1 MEVIIR
7 EQVKQILRKYIREQ
21 IEKTVAGGR
30 SSTVPATNAL
40 NKPQQQSSQDLEQMI
55 VGLQSMFKEIDKR
68 KLQQSKRDP
77 SFRNDLNRAIDLV
90 AELQSLLEPLN

>member
-1 MEVIIR
+1 MELIIR

-30 SSTVPATNAL
+30 GSAVPATNAL
-40 NKPQQQSSQDLEQMI
+40 KQPQQSSQDLEQMI
-55 VGLQSMFKEIDKR
+55 LGLQSTFREIDKR

-77 SFRNDLNRAIDLV
+77 SFKSSVKEIGNLV

>member
-1 MEVIIR
+1 MELIR

-21 IEKTVAGGR
+21 LEKTVAGGR
-30 SSTVPATNAL
+30 KSTVPATNVSQPAQ
-40 NKPQQQSSQDLEQMI
+40 PSGQDLEQLLL
-55 VGLQSMFKEIDKR
+55 GLQSTFREIDKR

-77 SFRNDLNRAIDLV
+77 SFKSSIAEIGNLV

>member
-1 MEVIIR
+1 MELIR

-21 IEKTVAGGR
+21 LERTQVQRAGGAR
-30 SSTVPATNAL
+30 QPPPS
-40 NKPQQQSSQDLEQMI
+40 QQKSGTDLEQLI
-55 VGLQSMFKEIDKR
+55 SGLQASFAEMDKR

-77 SFRNDLNRAIDLV
+77 SFRNNLNQIGSLV